1 MKDNK
6 KNIAIV
12 VASADVFDFLREK
25 VGERK
30 TRTEAYYD
38 LLDKSLAGFVSEL
51 QRRTGYDLQPN
62 QCHVTIS
69 GLAEEWHWHRATV
82 RSFLEM
88 LERLGQLE
96 KVKLPKS
103 IVITMPVGLDKVLK
117 PECGQPSE
125 EFDLTLD
132 SALSGWAIGKMT
144 SAEAGSLCEQI
155 IREYL
160 DKRANSSDGQA
171 PDSDSEL
178 TEREIVQLEDDLRE
192 KAMACIAHAALT
204 RVLRKSHQADIAPME
219 AYFHTGLGEDWAAL
233 IDTFKALAE
242 LLADGE
248 TDHLGRELEEND
260 ALRDSLYKSFQTLL
274 GRKASARQGV

>member
-12 VASADVFDFLREK
+12 VASAEVFDFLREK

-82 RSFLEM
+82 RSFLET
-88 LERLGQLE
+88 LEELGQLE

-103 IVITMPVGLDKVLK
+103 IVITMPVKFCRTRTAENVHDAAN
-117 PECGQPSE
+117 
-125 EFDLTLD
+125 FDSLLD
-132 SALSGWAIGKMT
+132 SALSGWVIGKMT
-144 SAEAGSLCEQI
+144 SDEAGSLCEQI
-155 IREYL
+155 IREQL
-160 DKRANSSDGQA
+160 DMIANPSGGSSSDGNA
-171 PDSDSEL
+171 EM
-178 TEREIVQLEDDLRE
+178 TEKEVVQLADDLRE
-192 KAMACIAHAALT
+192 KAMTCIAHAALT
-204 RVLRKSHQADIAPME
+204 RVLRKSRFGDIAPME
-219 AYFHTGLGEDWAAL
+219 AYFHADLGEEWAAL

-242 LLADGE
+242 LLVEGE
-248 TDHLGRELEEND
+248 TDNLGETLEEN
-260 ALRDSLYKSFQTLL
+260 APLRESLYKAFHALL
-274 GRKASARQGV
+274 ARKEPA